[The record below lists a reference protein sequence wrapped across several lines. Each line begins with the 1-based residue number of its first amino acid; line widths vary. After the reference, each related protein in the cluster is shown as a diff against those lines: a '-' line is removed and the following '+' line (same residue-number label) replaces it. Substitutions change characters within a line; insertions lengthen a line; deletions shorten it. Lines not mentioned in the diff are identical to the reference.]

1 MTISWTHADGTLL
14 GAYADGVLTITLNRP
29 DSLNAVNDAMLHGL
43 YNRVQEAAADDAVG
57 AIVLTGA
64 GRGFCAG
71 GDVKAMSGGSE
82 RAATME
88 ARLDPLRRRMEVSRL
103 LHDIPKPT
111 IAMLRGPAAGA
122 GLSLALAC
130 DMRMADPSLKIVT
143 AFARVGLSGD
153 FGGTWFMTQL
163 VDPGK
168 AKELY
173 MASPTVLADEALRLG
188 LVNRLFQ
195 AEDLAAET
203 QAFAAKL
210 ANGPRIALAHI
221 KRNLNAAETGTLAA
235 SLDLEAMHHARC
247 GMTDDHA
254 EAAKAFVEKRAPVF
268 QGR

>member
-1 MTISWTHADGTLL
+1 MAVDWTDADGTLL
-14 GAYADGVLTITLNRP
+14 GAHTDGVLTITLNRP
-29 DSLNAVNDAMLHGL
+29 ESLNAVTGAMLQGI
-43 YNRVQEAAADDAVG
+43 YDRVLEAAADDSVG

-82 RAATME
+82 RAPTME

-130 DMRMADPSLKIVT
+130 DMRMADPSVKIVT

-153 FGGTWFMTQL
+153 FGGTWFLTQL
-163 VDPGK
+163 VGPAK

-173 MASPTVLADEALRLG
+173 LASPTVLADEALQLG
-188 LVNRLFQ
+188 LVNRLYE
-195 AEDLAAET
+195 ADALEAET

-210 ANGPRIALAHI
+210 AHGPRIALAHI

-235 SLDLEAMHHARC
+235 SLDLEALHHARC
-247 GMTDDHA
+247 GMTEDHA

>member
-1 MTISWTHADGTLL
+1 MTAEWTAADGDLL
-14 GAYADGVLTITLNRP
+14 GAVADGVLTVTLNRP
-29 DSLNAVNDAMLHGL
+29 DALNAVTLDMLDGL
-43 YNRVQEAAADDAVG
+43 YEWVARVAEDDDIG

-71 GDVKAMSGGSE
+71 GDVKNMSTGSE
-82 RAATME
+82 RADTME

-111 IAMLRGPAAGA
+111 IAMTRGPVAGA
-122 GLSLALAC
+122 GMSLALAC
-130 DMRMADPSLKIVT
+130 DMRFADPTVRVIT

-153 FGGTWFMTQL
+153 FGGTWFLTQL
-163 VDPGK
+163 VGPAK

-173 MASPTVLADEALRLG
+173 LASPTVEADEALSLG
-188 LVNRLFQ
+188 IVNRIIA

-210 ANGPRIALAHI
+210 ASGPRVALAHI

-235 SLDLEAMHHARC
+235 CLDLEAIHHARC
-247 GMTDDHA
+247 GMTADHL
-254 EAAKAFVEKRAPVF
+254 EAAKAFVEKRQPVF